1 MCLQVGFKKFQNKN
15 KFIKQ
20 LNLLISA
27 NNNECI
33 QRNNGILIVINSFTA
48 SCNGKTSCRIL
59 PSRLNLVDCGG
70 QAASY
75 LHIDYVCALSKISK
89 LDL

>member
-1 MCLQVGFKKFQNKN
+1 M
-15 KFIKQ
+15 
-20 LNLLISA
+20 ISA

-33 QRNNGILIVINSFTA
+33 QRNNGILVVINSFSG

-59 PSRLNLVDCGG
+59 PSRLNLADCGG

-75 LHIDYVCALSKISK
+75 FHIEYVCALSKLFK
-89 LDL
+89 